1 MTAAEAVALVFRADR
16 IARSPEVFWLDMGR
30 PVRLGDLVSRLVAI
44 EHELGFPSV
53 PIDVIG
59 LRPGEKRNET
69 LVDPRL
75 TFARTVDRR
84 IRVARDRAARRVD
97 GRRVVHALHR
107 AGVTADAAR
116 TLAILEL
123 DVHGFAPSAEARR
136 LAIRSAAVRLVD
148 AREGRRRSGKRSS
161 AA

>member
-1 MTAAEAVALVFRADR
+1 
-16 IARSPEVFWLDMGR
+16 MGR
-30 PVRLGDLVSRLVAI
+30 PVRLGDLVSRLVAL

-84 IRVARDRAARRVD
+84 IRAARDTAARRLD
-97 GRRVVHALHR
+97 RRRVVHALHR
-107 AGVTADAAR
+107 AGVAADAAR
-116 TLAILEL
+116 ALAILEL
-123 DVHGFAPSAEARR
+123 EVHGFAPSAEARR
-136 LAIRSAAVRLVD
+136 LAARAGTVRLV
-148 AREGRRRSGKRSS
+148 EGRDSRDAGDVGRGGLQRPEGRSEQTEGQRG
-161 AA
+161 